1 MLCMVLKSFDA
12 YAAISTPFSNHI
24 QAIIFDCDGVLV
36 DTEYLKFLGW
46 QKALA
51 SFDIELSIEEYK
63 VVAGHSS
70 KKIIEMLQEIKQI
83 AIPEETMVLRR
94 AEYRKIQELGVPP
107 IKEMVEFALW
117 VAQNKSHWGIKLGVA
132 SSASR
137 NEIVINLKQVGLEH
151 IFDLIVSATDDLD
164 DYHDA
169 TGKNKPK
176 PYVYLEAAKR
186 LNVPPECCLVFED
199 TEAGIAAA
207 SSAGMVTVAIP
218 NWLTAEQNFSKANTI
233 LGSVT
238 ELSIK
243 VSNTADE
250 VPFKK
255 DEYLEQNQNTIARSC
270 LQEFKQKGG
279 VVQCI
284 ESLTDATTPKI
295 RLNRD
300 DAVYPICSGGFCRSQ
315 AMWGILQSLGDQI
328 ILFPPHAARAGWDP
342 YNGQVNRYK
351 NYAQE
356 SVSDEFN
363 AFFGIE
369 KAQRFGFENASE
381 WKSIEESPSEEG
393 LKLISQFYNLNYF
406 GPHSSWN
413 GQKGKK
419 RVYIAFS
426 SNAHVILYRL
436 NQANDSLK
444 DVMLIAIE
452 SEDLI
457 TYPPAFLNT
466 ASRSTIAYE
475 YFTNLL
481 KQIFDFSVF
490 KDRSS

>member
-1 MLCMVLKSFDA
+1 MLCMVFKSFDA
-12 YAAISTPFSNHI
+12 FASISTPFSNHI
-24 QAIIFDCDGVLV
+24 EAIIFDCDGVLV

-51 SFDIELSIEEYK
+51 SFNIQLSIEEYK

-94 AEYRKIQELGVPP
+94 GEYRKIQELGVPP

-117 VAQNKSHWGIKLGVA
+117 VAQNKNRWRIKLGVA

-137 NEIVINLKQVGLEH
+137 NEILINLKQVGLEH

-164 DYHDA
+164 DYYDA

-186 LNVPPECCLVFED
+186 LNVPPERCLVFED
-199 TEAGIAAA
+199 TEAGITAA
-207 SSAGMVTVAIP
+207 STAGMVTVAIP
-218 NWLTAEQNFSKANTI
+218 NWLTAEQNFSRANTI
-233 LGSVT
+233 LGSIT

-243 VSNTADE
+243 VSNAADE
-250 VPFKK
+250 IPFKK
-255 DEYLEQNQNTIARSC
+255 DEYLEQNPNTNAQSC
-270 LQEFKQKGG
+270 LQEFMQKGG

-284 ESLTDATTPKI
+284 GSLTEAAIPKI
-295 RLNRD
+295 RLNID
-300 DAVYPICSGGFCRSQ
+300 DAVYPVCSGGFCRSQ
-315 AMWGILQSLGDQI
+315 ALWVILQSLGDQI
-328 ILFPPHAARAGWDP
+328 VLFPPHAARAGWDP
-342 YNGQVNRYK
+342 YNGQINRYK

-356 SVSDEFN
+356 SAPDEFN

-369 KAQRFGFENASE
+369 KIPRFGFENTSE
-381 WKSIEESPSEEG
+381 WKSIEESPSADG
-393 LKLISQFYNLNYF
+393 LKLISQFYNKNYF
-406 GPHSSWN
+406 GPHSSWQ

-426 SNAHVILYRL
+426 SNAHVVLYRL
-436 NQANDSLK
+436 NQTNDDLK
-444 DVMLIAIE
+444 NVTLIAIE

-457 TYPPAFLNT
+457 TYPPAFLHT
-466 ASRSTIAYE
+466 TSRSTLAYE

-481 KQIFDFSVF
+481 KQIFDFSEF
-490 KDRSS
+490 ER